1 MRSLSSVCLAS
12 LVALLVWISDTAAQA
27 STPNTAGIEAPGV
40 SKPEMTSTPANPKNE
55 ARAAIPIPLE
65 EVPVRAEAAS
75 VELDGLLPGQV
86 SRQTLQR
93 IGSDLDR
100 ALPEIESRLAKTA
113 RALAA
118 RPNLRILQNLGAQ
131 LSDMQGRLQPW
142 EKELDRQLAGL
153 RAARHRLDTIAAT
166 WEATAEVARREGATA
181 ISLAR
186 IAAVRGEI
194 DRAQSTTVEWRN
206 EILAVRDRLVN
217 PSDALAASLEQ
228 VQSRIEARFE
238 GIFRAD
244 QPPLWSAQVRESIG
258 AELEGGRGPRQVS
271 RWLLEGGQYAR
282 EQWRTLGVQIALF
295 LALLLGLRSLRDRA
309 RAWAEEDYDL
319 REAKQFFEQPWA
331 IALLMTILLTSP
343 MHVLAPRAFG
353 FVGAGLVAVAVI
365 WIGRRFMVSGWA
377 PLAWGIL
384 VLFIANRA
392 LDFLAAM
399 PTVERVVFLV
409 EMVGALGFLLW
420 LLSPDRVAKIPSEL
434 RRNLLHRLVGAAMRL
449 ATAILAFAIVAEAA
463 GWVDL
468 ASLLGGGTLQGAFIG
483 FSVFTL
489 VNVLRSL
496 VAFALV
502 LWPLRLLR
510 AISKHR
516 TLVRRRVEGALS
528 LIGVGLWVAVLFGQ
542 LGVLEAAKNGFNRM
556 LAAGISVGTISVSV
570 GDVVAF
576 AVAVWLS
583 ILFARLVNFVL
594 VEDVFTRV
602 HTARGVPYAISG
614 LVRYSLIFLGF
625 FVALSAAGIELSK
638 LTIIAGGLGVGVG
651 FGLQNVVNNF
661 ASGLILLF
669 ERPIQVGDVVQLP
682 GIWGTAKRIGIRS
695 SVIRTFDGAEVIVPN
710 GVLISENVTNWT
722 LSDDRR
728 RIELDVGVAY
738 GTPAQR
744 VIDLLVGVAKANP
757 MVIAD
762 PEPQA
767 YFVNF
772 GDSALDFKLR
782 AWIESYRQGFS
793 IQSELAVA
801 IQEALDRAGIGV
813 PFPQRDVHIIEAGG
827 QANAAKTSPETSAA
841 HPSGKVPANRS
852 DRPADDSDK
861 GPDSG
866 A

>member
-1 MRSLSSVCLAS
+1 
-12 LVALLVWISDTAAQA
+12 
-27 STPNTAGIEAPGV
+27 
-40 SKPEMTSTPANPKNE
+40 
-55 ARAAIPIPLE
+55 
-65 EVPVRAEAAS
+65 
-75 VELDGLLPGQV
+75 
-86 SRQTLQR
+86 
-93 IGSDLDR
+93 
-100 ALPEIESRLAKTA
+100 
-113 RALAA
+113 
-118 RPNLRILQNLGAQ
+118 LQNLAAE

-153 RAARHRLDTIAAT
+153 RAARHPLNTIAAT

-181 ISLAR
+181 TSLAR

-194 DRAQSTTVEWRN
+194 DRAQSTVVEWRN
-206 EILAVRDRLVN
+206 QILAVRDRLVN

-244 QPPLWSAQVRESIG
+244 QPPLWSAPARESLG
-258 AELEGGRGPRQVS
+258 AEWEGGRGPQQVS

-282 EQWRTLGVQIALF
+282 EQWRTLGVQFALF
-295 LALLLGLRSLRDRA
+295 VALLLGLRSLRDRA
-309 RAWAEEDYDL
+309 RAWAEEDYNL
-319 REAKQFFEQPWA
+319 RDAKQVFEQPWA
-331 IALLMTILLTSP
+331 MALLITVLLTAP
-343 MHVLAPRAFG
+343 MHVLAPRSVG
-353 FVGAGLVAVAVI
+353 FVAAGFIAVAVT
-365 WIGRRFMVSGWA
+365 WIGRRFLVYAWA
-377 PLAWGIL
+377 PLTWGIL
-384 VLFIANRA
+384 ALFIASRA
-392 LDFLAAM
+392 IDPLEAM
-399 PTVERVVFLV
+399 PTVERVVFVV

-420 LLSPDRVAKIPSEL
+420 LLRPNRVAKIPSEL
-434 RRNLLHRLVGAAMRL
+434 RRNPFHRLVGAAMRL
-449 ATAILAFAIVAEAA
+449 ATAILALAIVAEVA
-463 GWVDL
+463 GWGDL
-468 ASLLGGGTLQGAFIG
+468 ASLLGNGVVLSAMLG
-483 FSVFTL
+483 FSAFVL

-496 VAFALV
+496 MSFALV

-516 TLVRRRVEGALS
+516 TLVRRRLEGALN
-528 LIGVGLWVAVLFGQ
+528 LLGVGLWGTFVFGQ
-542 LGVLEAAKNGFNRM
+542 LGVLDAAKNGFNRM

-576 AVAVWLS
+576 AVTVWLS
-583 ILFARLVNFVL
+583 LLFARLVNFVL
-594 VEDVFTRV
+594 LEDVFTRV

-625 FVALSAAGIELSK
+625 FVALSAAGIELTK

-669 ERPIQVGDVVQLP
+669 ERPIQVGDVVQLA
-682 GIWGTAKRIGIRS
+682 GIWGTVKRIGIRA

-757 MVIAD
+757 RVIAD

-782 AWIESYRQGFS
+782 VWIESYHQGFS

-801 IQEALDRAGIGV
+801 VQEALDQAGIGV
-813 PFPQRDVHIIEAGG
+813 PFPQRDVHIIEASG
-827 QANAAKTSPETSAA
+827 QANAAKTKPETSAA
-841 HPSGKVPANRS
+841 PPSGKVPPVHS
-852 DRPADDSDK
+852 DRPADDPDK
-861 GPDSG
+861 GPESG

>member
-1 MRSLSSVCLAS
+1 
-12 LVALLVWISDTAAQA
+12 
-27 STPNTAGIEAPGV
+27 
-40 SKPEMTSTPANPKNE
+40 MTSIPADPKNE
-55 ARAAIPIPLE
+55 ARAAKPIPLE
-65 EVPVRAEAAS
+65 EVPVRAEATS
-75 VELDGLLPGQV
+75 RELDGLLPGQV

-93 IGSDLDR
+93 IGSEFDR
-100 ALPEIESRLAKTA
+100 ALPEIESSLERTA

-118 RPNLRILQNLGAQ
+118 RPNLRILQNLAAE

-142 EKELDRQLAGL
+142 EKELDRPLAGL
-153 RAARHRLDTIAAT
+153 RAARHRLNTIAAT

-181 ISLAR
+181 TSLAL
-186 IAAVRGEI
+186 IAAVRGEV
-194 DRAQSTTVEWRN
+194 DRAQSTVVEWRN
-206 EILAVRDRLVN
+206 QILAVRDRLVN
-217 PSDALAASLEQ
+217 PSDALAASLQQ

-244 QPPLWSAQVRESIG
+244 QPPLWSAQVRESLG
-258 AELEGGRGPRQVS
+258 GEWEGGRGPRQVS

-295 LALLLGLRSLRDRA
+295 VALLLGLRSLRDRA

-319 REAKQFFEQPWA
+319 RDAKQFFEQPWA
-331 IALLMTILLTSP
+331 VALLTTILLTAP
-343 MHVLAPRAFG
+343 MHVLAPRAAG
-353 FVGAGLVAVAVI
+353 FVAAGLVAVAVT

-384 VLFIANRA
+384 ILFIANRA
-392 LDFLAAM
+392 LDPLEAM
-399 PTVERVVFLV
+399 PTVERVVLVV

-420 LLSPDRVAKIPSEL
+420 LLSPNRVAKISSEL

-449 ATAILAFAIVAEAA
+449 ATAILAFAIVAEVA
-463 GWVDL
+463 GWGDL
-468 ASLLGGGTLQGAFIG
+468 ASLLGSGVVQGAFLG
-483 FSVFTL
+483 FSAFTL

-496 VAFALV
+496 IAFGLV

-516 TLVRRRVEGALS
+516 MLVRRRVEGALS
-528 LIGVGLWVAVLFGQ
+528 LLGVGLWVAVFFGQ
-542 LGVLEAAKNGFNRM
+542 LGVLDAAADGFNRM
-556 LAAGISVGTISVSV
+556 LATSVSVGTISISV

-576 AVAVWLS
+576 AVTVWLS
-583 ILFARLVNFVL
+583 LLFARLVNFVL
-594 VEDVFTRV
+594 QEDVFTRV

-638 LTIIAGGLGVGVG
+638 LTIIVGGLGVGVG

-669 ERPIQVGDVVQLP
+669 ERPIEVGDVVQLP
-682 GIWGTAKRIGIRS
+682 GIWGTVKRIGIRS

-710 GVLISENVTNWT
+710 GMLISDKVTNWT

-744 VIDLLVGVAKANP
+744 VIDLLVQVAKANP
-757 MVIAD
+757 KVLPD
-762 PEPQA
+762 PEPRG

-782 AWIESYRQGFS
+782 VWIESYHEGYTA
-793 IQSELAVA
+793 QSELAIA
-801 IQEALDRAGIGV
+801 IQEALDQAGIGV
-813 PFPQRDVHIIEAGG
+813 PFPQRDVHIIEASG
-827 QANAAKTSPETSAA
+827 QANAAKTKPETSAA
-841 HPSGKVPANRS
+841 PPSGKVPPIRS
-852 DRPADDSDK
+852 DRPADDSDR